1 MIKQNELRL
10 GNLLSYTEEGLNH
23 CTVFGLDDNSIGVE
37 DDESPTWE
45 NESNLYPIPLTEE
58 ILLNKCKAEKV
69 GSEWQIE
76 YNDTTFIF
84 EGSLGRGYYY
94 TGGEGC
100 KLSVLF
106 YNLHQL
112 QNLYFAL
119 TGEELEVKL

>member
-1 MIKQNELRL
+1 MIEVNELRIGIIL
-10 GNLLSYTEEGLNH
+10 KPIRPRHHEEFITVESFDGAIVN
-23 CTVFGLDDNSIGVE
+23 CTFRGYDLDE
-37 DDESPTWE
+37 
-45 NESNLYPIPLTEE
+45 LHPIPLTEE

-119 TGEELEVKL
+119 TGEELEFKS